1 MKPLAEQLRP
11 QTLDQYLGQ
20 EHLVGQNGALRRS
33 LDIGRLPSIVLWG
46 PPGVGKTTLALLL
59 AKELEAP
66 LYQLSAVSAGVKD
79 VREVLA
85 TAEKKSLFDSKRP
98 ILFIDEIHRF
108 NKGQQD
114 SLLHA
119 VERGWITL
127 IGATTEN
134 PSFEINAAL
143 LSRMQVY
150 VLNSHSKEDLT
161 KMIDLANA
169 TEYAS
174 QKELKI
180 TAHDF
185 LIRQSMGDARKLY
198 NLVELCFQQG
208 RSGVP
213 IDEEFAQ
220 NVLSNAQI
228 RYDKGGDEH
237 YNVISAFIKSIR
249 GSDPQAAV
257 YYLARMIE
265 GGEDV
270 KFIARRLIISAA
282 EDIGLANPNALM
294 LANETFSAVERVGW
308 PESRIILSQ
317 CTIYLATSPKS
328 NSAYTAIGKA
338 QKLVQ
343 KTGNLEVPDHLKN
356 ASSALARNLGH
367 GKGYLYPHDHSGG
380 FVVQEYLPKD
390 IKGSVL
396 WSPAANPKE
405 QQISAQQKAM
415 WKDKYD
421 G

>member
-174 QKELKI
+174 QKDLKI

-208 RSGVP
+208 QSGVP

-220 NVLSNAQI
+220 NVLTNAQI

-343 KTGNLEVPDHLKN
+343 QTGSLEVPDHLKN
-356 ASSALARNLGH
+356 ASSALARDLGY

-380 FVVQEYLPKD
+380 FVAQEYLPKD

-405 QQISAQQKAM
+405 EQFSAQQKAM
-415 WKDKYD
+415 WKNKYE

>member
-11 QTLDQYLGQ
+11 QNLDQYLGQ
-20 EHLVGQNGALRRS
+20 EHLIGQNGALRRS

-59 AKELEAP
+59 AKELQAP

-127 IGATTEN
+127 LGATTEN

-161 KMIDLANA
+161 KMIDMANA

-208 RSGVP
+208 QSGVP

-220 NVLSNAQI
+220 NILTNAQI

-317 CTIYLATSPKS
+317 CTIYLASSPKS
-328 NSAYTAIGKA
+328 NSAYAAIGKA

-343 KTGNLEVPDHLKN
+343 QTGNLEVPDHLKN
-356 ASSALARNLGH
+356 TSSALANYLGH
-367 GKGYLYPHDHSGG
+367 GKGYLYPHDHSRG
-380 FVVQEYLPKD
+380 FVPQEYLPKD
-390 IKGSVL
+390 IQGSVL
-396 WSPAANPKE
+396 WSPAANSKE
-405 QQISAQQKAM
+405 QQIRAQQKAM
-415 WKDKYD
+415 WKDKYED
-421 G
+421 

>member
-169 TEYAS
+169 TDFAT
-174 QKELKI
+174 QNDLKI

-208 RSGVP
+208 QAGVP

-220 NVLSNAQI
+220 NVLTNAQI

-343 KTGNLEVPDHLKN
+343 QTGNLEVPDHLKN
-356 ASSALARNLGH
+356 ASSALAKDLGH

-380 FVVQEYLPKD
+380 FVAQEYLPKD

-415 WKDKYD
+415 WKDKYE

>member
-20 EHLVGQNGALRRS
+20 EHLVGQNGALRKS
-33 LDIGRLPSIVLWG
+33 LEVGRLSSIVLWG

-59 AKELEAP
+59 AKELDAP
-66 LYQLSAVSAGVKD
+66 FYQLSAVNAGVKD
-79 VREVLA
+79 VREILA
-85 TAEKKSLFDSKRP
+85 TAEKKNLFDNKRP

-169 TEYAS
+169 TEYAT
-174 QKELKI
+174 QKDLKI

-208 RSGVP
+208 QRGVP

-282 EDIGLANPNALM
+282 EDVGLANPNALM

-343 KTGNLEVPDHLKN
+343 QTGNLEVPDHLKN
-356 ASSALARNLGH
+356 ASSALAKDLGH
-367 GKGYLYPHDHSGG
+367 GKNYLYPHDHPGG
-380 FVVQEYLPKD
+380 FVPQEYLPKE
-390 IKGSVL
+390 IQGSVL
-396 WSPAANPKE
+396 WSPASNGKE
-405 QQISAQQKAM
+405 QQISTQQKSM
-415 WKDKYD
+415 WKDKYE